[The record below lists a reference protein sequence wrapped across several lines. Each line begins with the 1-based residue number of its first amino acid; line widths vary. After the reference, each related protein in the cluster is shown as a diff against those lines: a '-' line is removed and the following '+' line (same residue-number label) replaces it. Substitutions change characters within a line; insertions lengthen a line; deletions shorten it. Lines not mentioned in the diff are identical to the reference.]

1 MSNQYNTL
9 NHCKFLLQY
18 HIIWC
23 PKFRF
28 NVLKNGVDKSL
39 KDILLKISNRYGY
52 EIKEMEIM
60 PDHIHIFI
68 STKPTVAP
76 SDVVRTLKSIS
87 AIELFKQYP
96 ELKKFYSRCGSLWS
110 KGYFASSIG
119 NVSEETVR
127 RYIQEQKSK

>member
-28 NVLKNGVDKSL
+28 NVLKNGVDESL

>member
-1 MSNQYNTL
+1 MSDKYNTL

-28 NVLKNGVDKSL
+28 NVLKNGIDESL
-39 KDILLKISNRYGY
+39 KSILFKISDRYEY
-52 EIKEMEIM
+52 EIKEIEVM

-110 KGYFASSIG
+110 KGYFASSVG